1 MKKLAYVFIIL
12 ALCLC
17 ALMLSSCEKTYDITY
32 ELNGGE
38 IGSDNPA
45 QYKEGETIKLG
56 IAKKKDHAFLGW
68 YDDPEFENLVTEI
81 DSDTTGDI
89 TLYAR
94 WLKTE
99 HALTFKMFNS
109 NSSNRYLQLVECDKR
124 VQYVEFP
131 ATYTNFPVRSINAS
145 AFAGCEYLQ
154 EIVIPESF
162 GNIPFHMFYGC
173 LSLKNI
179 RLGENITTLNDGAF
193 AKCISL
199 ETITLPDSVEKI
211 GKTLFMDCISL
222 KEVNIGKNATYISVN
237 TFHNCSSLEAINVS
251 ENNEKYMSVDGVLYS
266 KDGTTLIRYPQG
278 KKDSSFTVPDG
289 VTTIGSYAFSDN
301 PYIENVIL
309 PDSVTSIKSIAFGD
323 CNSLTR
329 INIPSFVTEI
339 GIGAFCNCEDLTV
352 YCEAKD
358 KPNGWIQSWQNDVK
372 NVIWGYKEN
381 DNA

>member
-1 MKKLAYVFIIL
+1 MKKIIYFVL
-12 ALCLC
+12 IVALCLC
-17 ALMLSSCEKTYDITY
+17 ALMLTSCEKTYDITY

-38 IGSDNPA
+38 IGSDNPYE
-45 QYKEGETIKLG
+45 YKNGETIKLG
-56 IAKKKDHAFLGW
+56 IAKKKDYAFLGW

-81 DSDTTGDI
+81 DSDTAGDI

-109 NSSNRYLQLVECDKR
+109 NSSNLYFQLVECDKR
-124 VQYVEFP
+124 VQYVEIP
-131 ATYTNFPVRSINAS
+131 ATYMNYRVSSIGAS
-145 AFAGCEYLQ
+145 AFAGCEHLQ
-154 EIVIPESF
+154 EIVIPGSF
-162 GNIPFHMFYGC
+162 SSIPNNMFYGC
-173 LSLKNI
+173 KSLKKI
-179 RLGENITTLNDGAF
+179 TLGEHIISIVDSAF
-193 AKCISL
+193 AKCESL

-211 GKTLFMDCISL
+211 GKTLFMSCTSL
-222 KEVNIGKNATYISVN
+222 KEVNIGEKATYIYISA
-237 TFHNCSSLEAINVS
+237 FHNCSSLEAINVS

-323 CNSLTR
+323 CNNLTR

-358 KPNGWIQSWQNDVK
+358 KPNSWIQSWQNDVK
-372 NVIWGYKEN
+372 NVIWGYKGN
-381 DNA
+381 